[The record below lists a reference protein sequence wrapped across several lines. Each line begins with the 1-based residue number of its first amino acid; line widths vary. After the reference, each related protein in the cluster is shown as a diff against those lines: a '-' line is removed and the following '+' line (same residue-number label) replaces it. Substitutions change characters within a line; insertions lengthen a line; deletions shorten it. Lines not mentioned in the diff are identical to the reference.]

1 MAEQQMMPMDIQG
14 TMDTIDS
21 NRKKYKHI
29 GKLKDGGASVAII
42 FRTVP
47 SEPQNCLVIGPKFL
61 DGNYQNTFMKAL
73 ESAEGQSAFELGH
86 HLAKSRFS
94 DGVEILPFLHKENF
108 IKKMPTENIIVTMG
122 LGTNGEVPL
131 DELNKLIAKQKG
143 ISLEELSLLDKPKT
157 VSQPEKTEADAKESK
172 TKSKTKK

>member
-1 MAEQQMMPMDIQG
+1 MMPMDIQG

-86 HLAKSRFS
+86 HLMKSRFS
-94 DGVEILPFLHKENF
+94 DGIEILPFLHQNNF
-108 IKKMPTENIIVTMG
+108 IKKMPTENVIVTMG
-122 LGTNGEVPL
+122 LGNTGEVSL
-131 DELNKLIAKQKG
+131 DELNELIAKQKG
-143 ISLEELSLLDKPKT
+143 ISVDELSLLDQPKT
-157 VSQPEKTEADAKESK
+157 VTTDVSK
-172 TKSKTKK
+172 PKATKSKK